1 MVQAT
6 GESARKRDVTTADQL
21 TPQEL
26 QIARFVAQGQT
37 NRAIAASL
45 FLSRRTVDYHLR
57 KIFTKLGLASR
68 AE

>member
-37 NRAIAASL
+37 NRAIATSL
-45 FLSRRTVDYHLR
+45 FLSRRTADYHLR